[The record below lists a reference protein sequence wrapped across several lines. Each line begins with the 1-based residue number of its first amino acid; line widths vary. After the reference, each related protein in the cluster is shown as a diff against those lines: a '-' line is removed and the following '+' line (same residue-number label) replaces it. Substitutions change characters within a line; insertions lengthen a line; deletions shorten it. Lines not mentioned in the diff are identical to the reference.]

1 MKRITLFCLGLVAL
15 DIPLQN
21 RPAAAQSVVTD
32 SDAPLVELS
41 PPTRPGR
48 RGGVYVTGSTNPFS
62 LGLTNATGGTGGSYS
77 SSTGAYTNTGAS
89 SGRLSSILVTNSNG
103 LVSTNYVSNAV
114 AQPSEKVAQ
123 PVGWPPRPS
132 QIGSDP
138 PVIISPVVPGTVRTI
153 NPNTGRSVSPGTV
166 TGNPAIGNA
175 TIGAQG
181 TDVVA
186 PPPPGFAPQGTISAP
201 PAQITP
207 AAGPPAGAP
216 RGTPSTPPPL
226 APPLPR

>member
-1 MKRITLFCLGLVAL
+1 MAL
-15 DIPLQN
+15 DVPLL
-21 RPAAAQSVVTD
+21 PLWAQ
-32 SDAPLVELS
+32 DAPLTELS
-41 PPTRPGR
+41 PPPGNGR

-62 LGLTNATGGTGGSYS
+62 LGITNATGGAGGSYS

-89 SGRLSSILVTNSNG
+89 TGRLSSILVTNSNG
-103 LVSTNYVSNAV
+103 LVSTNYVSNA
-114 AQPSEKVAQ
+114 AQPSGQVAQ
-123 PVGWPPRPS
+123 PVGWPPTPS

-175 TIGAQG
+175 TIDAQG
-181 TDVVA
+181 NVVA
-186 PPPPGFAPQGTISAP
+186 PPPQAPQGTISAP

-207 AAGPPAGAP
+207 AGGPPAGAP
-216 RGTPSTPPPL
+216 RGTPSPPPPL